1 MSMIHAI
8 FENGVFKPT
17 EPVDLPDKTQVRFE
31 VEVLKKEAQ
40 QADAMR
46 GIHEVMS
53 RRFRSGR
60 SDLSE
65 RHNEHQ
71 P

>member
-1 MSMIHAI
+1 MSVIHAI

-17 EPVDLPDKTQVRFE
+17 QPVNLPDKTPVCFE
-31 VEVLKKEAQ
+31 VQVIEQEAKQ
-40 QADAMR
+40 VQAMP

-60 SDLSE
+60 RDLAE